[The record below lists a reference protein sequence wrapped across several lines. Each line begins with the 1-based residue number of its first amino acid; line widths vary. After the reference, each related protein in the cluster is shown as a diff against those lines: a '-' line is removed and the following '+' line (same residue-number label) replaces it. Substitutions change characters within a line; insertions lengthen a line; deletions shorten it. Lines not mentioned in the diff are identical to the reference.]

1 MENKEKDQKASK
13 DLLIFGILVMG
24 SAIITAFLFFISTKN
39 PDFADKARMMFALTS
54 FFGVS
59 FMIYMKEFRS
69 VGDWKELP
77 IAFRFIWW
85 TIFIGNTFNFMEYII
100 TTFIL

>member
-24 SAIITAFLFFISTKN
+24 SAIITAFLFLISTKN
-39 PDFADKARMMFALTS
+39 PEFAGKARMMFALTS

-85 TIFIGNTFNFMEYII
+85 TILAGNALNFIEYIM

>member
-1 MENKEKDQKASK
+1 MEEKDQKASK
-13 DLLIFGILVMG
+13 DLMTFGILILG
-24 SAIITAFLFFISTKN
+24 SGMLTILLFLISTKN
-39 PDFADKARMMFALTS
+39 HEFAGMARFMFALTS
-54 FFGVS
+54 AFGVA

-69 VGDWKELP
+69 VGNWFELP

-85 TIFIGNTFNFMEYII
+85 TIFVGNTANFTEYVI